1 MTGPTVEISKK
12 LKPFLSEL
20 SFDRDAYTEG
30 LVTVGLPE
38 PRIDGAS
45 VRMCFSEAP
54 YHTSSGIENVLEI
67 GKIYRGFYDGSKNQI
82 NIFPRSIAYYQAH
95 SSAPIDVPELFMSL
109 TDSTL
114 SADHNYV
121 LAHETGHML
130 DFSERTAQEL
140 TYQRDHIKTRYK
152 VRRLASRGAI
162 IGALAG
168 AGISEITNLPSIE
181 TTPAGILALSGLGFV
196 IGASTVSKDIDP

>member
-1 MTGPTVEISKK
+1 
-12 LKPFLSEL
+12 
-20 SFDRDAYTEG
+20 
-30 LVTVGLPE
+30 
-38 PRIDGAS
+38 
-45 VRMCFSEAP
+45 
-54 YHTSSGIENVLEI
+54 
-67 GKIYRGFYDGSKNQI
+67 
-82 NIFPRSIAYYQAH
+82 
-95 SSAPIDVPELFMSL
+95 MSL

-181 TTPAGILALSGLGFV
+181 TTPAGILALGGLGFV
-196 IGASTVSKDIDP
+196 IGASTVSKDIDRENQYMESRENFAENFVNDERTATLFGRIIEIELKKSL